1 MAYRGDLT
9 SSCSIAARP
18 DFIITCLST
27 PAHYYAHDL
36 VALAPL
42 LPLLIILDK
51 WAAIERLQQTGT
63 SVAVSHRQ
71 SEAVSRG
78 ARMLRTALGP
88 AIAGFLEDPQ
98 IVEVMLN
105 PDGRLWI
112 DRLSEGLSDTGERL
126 SPADGER
133 IIRLVA
139 HHVGAEVHA
148 GAPRVSAELPP
159 LHDGGTGERFEGLLP
174 PVVTAPAFA
183 IRKPA
188 IAVFTLD
195 DYVAAGIMTESQAA
209 VLRSAVASR
218 RNILIA
224 GGTSTGKTT
233 LTNALLAEVARTA
246 DRVVLIEDTR
256 ELQCAAPNLV
266 ALRTKDGVASL
277 SDLVRS
283 SLRLRPDRIP
293 IGEVRGAEALDL
305 IKAWGTG
312 HPGGVGTIHAGSALG
327 ALRRLEQ
334 LIQEAVVT
342 VPRALIA
349 ETINLVAVLDGRG
362 SARRLTE
369 LASVEG
375 IGPAG
380 DYTLSPAT
388 PCHPGDQP

>member
-1 MAYRGDLT
+1 
-9 SSCSIAARP
+9 
-18 DFIITCLST
+18 
-27 PAHYYAHDL
+27 
-36 VALAPL
+36 
-42 LPLLIILDK
+42 
-51 WAAIERLQQTGT
+51 
-63 SVAVSHRQ
+63 
-71 SEAVSRG
+71 
-78 ARMLRTALGP
+78 MLRTALGA
-88 AIAGFLEDPQ
+88 AIARFLEDPL

-112 DRLSEGLSDTGERL
+112 DRLSEGLTETEEHL
-126 SPADGER
+126 SATDGER

-139 HHVGAEVHA
+139 HHVGTEVHPS
-148 GAPRVSAELPP
+148 APRVSAELPV
-159 LHDGGTGERFEGLLP
+159 TGERFEGLLP

-188 IAVFTLD
+188 VALFTLD
-195 DYVAAGIMTESQAA
+195 DYAAAGIMTTDRAA
-209 VLRSAVASR
+209 ILRQAVAER
-218 RNILIA
+218 CNILVA

-233 LTNALLAEVARTA
+233 LTNALLAEVAKTT

-283 SLRLRPDRIP
+283 SLRFRPDRIP

-305 IKAWGTG
+305 LKAWGTG
-312 HPGGVGTIHAGSALG
+312 HPGGIGTIHAGTALG

-349 ETINLVAVLDGRG
+349 ETIDLVAVLSGRG
-362 SARRLTE
+362 SARRLAE
-369 LASVEG
+369 LAFVEG
-375 IGPAG
+375 LGPSG
-380 DYTLSPAT
+380 DYQIVPAEKASSLT
-388 PCHPGDQP
+388 ACNHTRSSA